1 MTETNN
7 EGTIPSTDTSAMNPF
22 ATQPIAAQAIPVTE
36 TPAPEV
42 PAATPPTP
50 AEAAPPVVQEVITE
64 APKAAAPAAAAAST
78 AFANEFSEKAFKYLQ
93 EGKMDD
99 LLTHLSEQKT
109 LASVDTMDAEAAIKL
124 RLQYDNPDYTSEDIE
139 GLFEETFARPEKP
152 EQAIDELDEEY
163 ATRVEKWE
171 KKNKAFDNKL
181 LRESKSAKKVLA
193 AKKSEL
199 ILPDIQANVPVAPE
213 PTAEQI
219 AQQAKEQ
226 QAAVQAYYQTIE
238 KGLAEFNGYTTEVEF
253 DKGVKFPV
261 SFIVDANDKP
271 AFQQTLQQFNVNEYF
286 GKRWIGEDGAFNGR
300 QFAEDVFWITNREL
314 IAKRMASE
322 GANRRYEEYLKVKN
336 NVDFNGGRQQPLQ
349 QHTDETDK
357 MASYFFSAR

>member
-7 EGTIPSTDTSAMNPF
+7 EGAIPSTDTSAMNPF

-64 APKAAAPAAAAAST
+64 APKAAEPAAAAAST

-181 LRESKSAKKVLA
+181 ARESKSAKKVLA

-199 ILPDIQANVPVAPE
+199 ILPDIQPPAAAA
-213 PTAEQI
+213 PTAEQL
-219 AQQAKEQ
+219 AQQAAAQ
-226 QAAVQAYYQTIE
+226 QAAAQAYYQSIAQGVE
-238 KGLAEFNGYTTEVEF
+238 QFNGYTTEVEF
-253 DKGVKFPV
+253 DKGVKFQV
-261 SFIVDANDKP
+261 SYSVDASEK
-271 AFQQTLQQFNVNEYF
+271 ATFQQTLQQFNVNEYF
-286 GKRWIGEDGAFNGR
+286 TKSWIREDGSFDGK
-300 QFAEDVFWITNREL
+300 QFADDVYWITHRDA
-314 IAKRMASE
+314 ITKRMASE
-322 GANRRYEEYLKVKN
+322 GANRRLEEYLKVKN
-336 NVDFNGGRQQPLQ
+336 NVDFNTGRQQPLQ